1 MYVCAM
7 NLRMSQPDRMKTSIV
22 FVKMKVLSATI
33 AVVPG
38 RCAVCCRHH
47 HWLLLLLPRGQ
58 ELQDHGL
65 LQEPGPTGA
74 THVLLFILHL
84 RFAAGKNDSTTLK

>member
-1 MYVCAM
+1 MFS
-7 NLRMSQPDRMKTSIV
+7 LR
-22 FVKMKVLSATI
+22 

-38 RCAVCCRHH
+38 YCAVGCCLC

-65 LQEPGPTGA
+65 IQESGPTGEFFLA
-74 THVLLFILHL
+74 SAYVKSM
-84 RFAAGKNDSTTLK
+84 RV